1 MALTPIGLLAAFGAG
16 VLSFLAPCVVPLVP
30 GYLSFLAGTSL
41 AVSPGDPG
49 HPDQSVAARW
59 TMRRQVSLHALW
71 FVGGCTLVLMLLG
84 AAAAVLGSALSAYQQ
99 VLERIGGLLLIV
111 FGVALTGLVPVAWLS
126 WDHRVNVKPGRS
138 AWWRSGLVGMAFGA
152 SWSACASPLLGAVL
166 VLTAVRS
173 LAVAQGVLVMLV
185 FALGQG
191 VPFLLVG
198 LLVDGAGP
206 VLRRIRRYTHL
217 FSVIGGATLILIGFF
232 LVTGLFSGSQ

>member
-1 MALTPIGLLAAFGAG
+1 MTIMALTPVSLLAAFGAG

-41 AVSPGDPG
+41 EMVSGQPT
-49 HPDQSVAARW
+49 ARG
-59 TMRRQVSLHALW
+59 RVSWHALW
-71 FVGGCTLVLMLLG
+71 FVIGCTLVFMLLG
-84 AAAAVLGSALSAYQQ
+84 AAAAVLGSALGAYQQ
-99 VLERIGGLLLIV
+99 VLEHIGGLLLIL

-126 WDHRVNVKPGRS
+126 WDHRVTVKPGRS

-152 SWSACASPLLGAVL
+152 SWSACTTPILGALL

-173 LAVAQGVLVMLV
+173 VAVVQGVLVMLA

-198 LLVDGAGP
+198 LLVDRAGP
-206 VLRRIRRYTHL
+206 LLRRVSRYTHL
-217 FSVIGGATLILIGFF
+217 FSVIGGVTLILIGVF
-232 LVTGLFSGSQ
+232 LLTGLFSNSQ

>member
-16 VLSFLAPCVVPLVP
+16 MLSFLAPCVVPLVP

-41 AVSPGDPG
+41 AVSPD

-59 TMRRQVSLHALW
+59 TVRRQVSLHALW
-71 FVGGCTLVLMLLG
+71 FVAGCTLVLMLLG
-84 AAAAVLGSALSAYQQ
+84 GAAAALGSELSVYQQ

-138 AWWRSGLVGMAFGA
+138 VWWRSGLVGMAFGA
-152 SWSACASPLLGAVL
+152 SWSACASPILGALL

-173 LAVAQGVLVMLV
+173 LAVAQGALVMLV

-198 LLVDGAGP
+198 LLFDRAGP

-217 FSVIGGATLILIGFF
+217 LSVIGGVTLILIGVF